1 MAKLVAIDSMAILYR
16 SYFAMIRNPLINS
29 KGINTSGLFG
39 FLAQIIKIVET
50 ETLDYLAVATDLPD
64 PTFRHQQFTAYKAT
78 REKMPDDLVAQL
90 PFLSRLIE
98 ALDLPYLSLSGYE
111 ADDII
116 GTLMRLCLEKNIEG
130 VMVTGDKD
138 YMQLITDRIVMLNQK
153 NEIVDVGKVFK
164 RFGCTPEQVIE
175 VLGLMGDTSDNI
187 PGVKGVGEKTAVK
200 LIQRYGSIDKLYEN
214 LDEVRGNKLKE
225 NLIYGKKDAFMSRKL
240 VTIDRHVPLE
250 IDFDSL
256 SFNHSIL
263 HESSAFHAILEEL
276 EFKSFLKRFA
286 PEEGQA
292 ANFGRPPQVISL
304 ETGASGQPIAA
315 ARHVRVDK
323 LPALEKMVT
332 ELEKAQTLAFDM
344 MTSGKNAIQDK
355 ILSMAFYTNAGIAY
369 YLPLSAGAFQSDL
382 SVVDEDV
389 KQQMILTSLKPLF
402 ENSTLLLVGHD
413 LKLAIQ
419 FLVQRDIRVHDNIFD
434 TMIAAHLVEAKRDYN
449 LENLAVEKLK
459 QPRRFA
465 RDGSAQTR
473 QLTMEIV
480 ESQEVK
486 DEQTQDF
493 LCENTEIIFK
503 LQALLQEQLIKTEM
517 ILPFQKIE
525 IPLVFVL
532 AWMELTGVRFDQNHV
547 VEISE
552 DYSKKLEGLSEEI
565 YRLAK
570 ERFNINSVVELQSV
584 LYEKLALHK
593 ACNIR
598 PKKIKL
604 GNGMSTGEET
614 LEKMSK
620 FSLPWSILQYRTLNK
635 LKNTYIDQL
644 PSFVNP
650 SSLRIHSN
658 FRQAVAATGR
668 LASDNPNLQNI
679 PIRSLEG
686 RRIRKLFIPSSP
698 DHVLISADYSQI
710 ELRVVAHYSKDP
722 TFLEA
727 YRKNL
732 DIHALTASAI
742 YNVPVQEVNRESR
755 SKAKEVNF
763 GLIYRMGA
771 DRLAIV
777 TQTSKIEARKFIEK
791 YFQKYATIH
800 ALQEIF
806 LERARKEGYASTLMG
821 RRRYLPDIN
830 GTGLVKHNAE
840 GAAINTP
847 IQGSAAEIIKMAM
860 ININRRLQAQ
870 QLQSK
875 MILSVHDELV
885 FDALREE
892 KEVLC
897 RLIKEEMENV
907 LILEVP
913 LIAEIG
919 TGSNWLEAH

>member
-1 MAKLVAIDSMAILYR
+1 MAKLFAIDSMAILYR

-39 FLAQIIKIVET
+39 FLTQIIKIIES
-50 ETLDYLAVATDLPD
+50 ESLDYLAVATDLPD
-64 PTFRHQQFTAYKAT
+64 PTFRHRQFTAYKAT

-90 PFLSRLIE
+90 PYLSRLIE

-116 GTLMRLCLEKNIEG
+116 GTLMRLCLEKDIEG

-138 YMQLITDRIVMLNQK
+138 YMQLITEQTVMLNQK
-153 NEIVDVGKVFK
+153 NEIVDVDKVFK

-175 VLGLMGDTSDNI
+175 VFGLMGDASDNI
-187 PGVKGVGEKTAVK
+187 PGVRGVGEKTAVK
-200 LIQRYGSIDKLYEN
+200 LIQHYGSIDKLYEN
-214 LDEVRGNKLKE
+214 LDEVRGTKLKE
-225 NLIYGKKDAFMSRKL
+225 NLIAGKEDAYLSREL

-250 IDFDSL
+250 FDFDSL
-256 SFNHSIL
+256 TFNHSIL
-263 HESSAFHAILEEL
+263 HESFAFHAILEDL
-276 EFKSFLKRFA
+276 EFKSFLKRFTS
-286 PEEGQA
+286 EGAVSVGPGVPLQFVSRQA
-292 ANFGRPPQVISL
+292 EADVKQM
-304 ETGASGQPIAA
+304 AA
-315 ARHVRVDK
+315 ARFVRVET
-323 LPALEKMVT
+323 LSVLQKMIAD
-332 ELEKAQTLAFDM
+332 LEKAQIVAFDM
-344 MTSGKNAIQDK
+344 MTSGKNAIQDQ
-355 ILSMAFYTNAGIAY
+355 ILAMAFCSNAGIAY
-369 YLPLSAGAFQSDL
+369 YLPLSANAFQSND
-382 SVVDEDV
+382 SAFDEGD
-389 KQQMILTSLKPLF
+389 QQQSIFARLKPLF
-402 ENSTLLLVGHD
+402 ENTTLLLVGHD
-413 LKLAIQ
+413 LKLTIQ
-419 FLVQRDIRVHDNIFD
+419 FLARQGIRVQDHIFD
-434 TMIAAHLVEAKRDYN
+434 TMIAAHLVETERDYSLDN
-449 LENLAVEKLK
+449 LVVAKLK
-459 QPRRFA
+459 QSRRFSM
-465 RDGSAQTR
+465 DESVQTE
-473 QLTMEIV
+473 QLSLEIGK
-480 ESQEVK
+480 SQEVE
-486 DEQTQDF
+486 DEQSLNF
-493 LCENTEIIFK
+493 LCENTEIILK
-503 LQALLQEQLIKTEM
+503 LQALLREQLIQTEM
-517 ILPFQKIE
+517 LLPFQKIE
-525 IPLVFVL
+525 MPLVFVL
-532 AWMELTGVRFDQNHV
+532 ARMELAGVHFDQIHV
-547 VEISE
+547 MEISE
-552 DYSKKLEGLSEEI
+552 DYSKRLEELSEEI
-565 YRLAK
+565 YQMAE
-570 ERFNINSVVELQSV
+570 ERFNINSVVELQNI

-614 LEKMSK
+614 LEKMS
-620 FSLPWSILQYRTLNK
+620 SVPLPWSILQYRMLNK

-650 SSLRIHSN
+650 DSMRIHSN

-679 PIRSLEG
+679 PIRTPEG
-686 RRIRKLFIPSSP
+686 RRIRKLFIPSGA

-742 YNVPVQEVNRESR
+742 YNVPVEKVDREIR
-755 SKAKEVNF
+755 AKAKEVNF

-777 TQTSKIEARKFIEK
+777 TQTSKNEAREFIEK

-806 LERARKEGYASTLMG
+806 LERARKEGHASTLMG

-830 GTGLVKHNAE
+830 GNGLAKRNAE

-860 ININRRLQAQ
+860 INIDRRLHSE

-885 FDALREE
+885 FDALKEE
-892 KEVLC
+892 EEDLC

-919 TGSNWLEAH
+919 TGSDWLEAH